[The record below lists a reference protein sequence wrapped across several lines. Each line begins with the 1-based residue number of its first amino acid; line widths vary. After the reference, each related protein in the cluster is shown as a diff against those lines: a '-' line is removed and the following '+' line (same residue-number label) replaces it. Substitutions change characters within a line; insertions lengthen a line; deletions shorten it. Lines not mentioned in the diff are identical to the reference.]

1 LKPTRKL
8 PAFAA
13 GSCGTLSIDRVAKVR
28 QYPRAFMGKEEMT
41 KKQWAIALKTGT
53 SAAFAAAIALTG
65 LAVPANAQA
74 PTPIVMKLS
83 TATVNDT
90 QHEWLK
96 RFAAAVEKDSGGR
109 IKGEIYPASQLGTI
123 PRQIE
128 GTQFNAIQ
136 VWCGPPEF
144 LVGVDERYEALS
156 APGEF
161 TSRDQYNK
169 SIQDPAITN
178 LILGLGANKG
188 LIGGGIFSI
197 GPSWILTK
205 KKINTLADF
214 NGLKIRVLASPFQ
227 LELIKRMGGSPV
239 AMTLA
244 DVLPGLQQGAIDGS
258 LTTITQYT
266 TLHMIDAA
274 KFVTRTGQPYVSS
287 ISMISKKWLDGL
299 PPDLQKI
306 VRDDAMKVSVDI
318 LPFVDQ
324 FFDEQSKVWK
334 DSGGT
339 IEDLPPAEEDAMI
352 KKISTIGEDMSAN
365 KPDLAA
371 ALKTVFATSAKH
383 K

>member
-1 LKPTRKL
+1 M
-8 PAFAA
+8 
-13 GSCGTLSIDRVAKVR
+13 S
-28 QYPRAFMGKEEMT
+28 RA
-41 KKQWAIALKTGT
+41 QWAVARKAGT
-53 SAAFAAAIALTG
+53 SAAFAAAVALAGWT
-65 LAVPANAQA
+65 APASAQTA
-74 PTPIVMKLS
+74 SPITMKLS

-90 QHEWLK
+90 QTEWLN

-109 IKGEIYPASQLGTI
+109 IKGEVYANSQLGSI

-161 TSRDQYNK
+161 TSRAQYNK
-169 SIQDPAITN
+169 SIQDPAIRDM
-178 LILGLGANKG
+178 ILGLGANKG
-188 LIGGGIFSI
+188 LVGGGIFSI

-205 KKINTLADF
+205 KPISTLGDLS
-214 NGLKIRVLASPFQ
+214 GLKIRVLASPFQ

-244 DVLPGLQQGAIDGS
+244 DVLPGLQQGTIDGS

-266 TLHMIDAA
+266 TLHMVDAA
-274 KFVTRTGQPYVSS
+274 KYVTQTGQPYVSS
-287 ISMISKKWLDGL
+287 ISVISKKWLDGL

-306 VRDDAMKVSVDI
+306 VKDDAMKVSVDI
-318 LPFVDQ
+318 LPFVDK
-324 FFDEQSKVWK
+324 FFDDQSKIWK
-334 DSGGT
+334 DSGGI
-339 IEDLPPAEEDAMI
+339 IESLPSADQEAMLQ
-352 KKISTIGEDMSAN
+352 KISSIGEDMSAN
-365 KPDLAA
+365 KPALAA
-371 ALKTVFATSAKH
+371 AVKTVFETTAKY

>member
-1 LKPTRKL
+1 M
-8 PAFAA
+8 
-13 GSCGTLSIDRVAKVR
+13 S
-28 QYPRAFMGKEEMT
+28 RA
-41 KKQWAIALKTGT
+41 QWAVARKAGA
-53 SAAFAAAIALTG
+53 SVAFAAAMALAGWT
-65 LAVPANAQA
+65 APASAQTA
-74 PTPIVMKLS
+74 SPITMKLS

-90 QHEWLK
+90 QTEWLN

-109 IKGEIYPASQLGTI
+109 IKGEVYANSQLGSI

-161 TSRDQYNK
+161 TSRAQYNK
-169 SIQDPAITN
+169 SIQDPAIRD
-178 LILGLGANKG
+178 LVLGLGANKG
-188 LIGGGIFSI
+188 LVGGGIFSI

-205 KKINTLADF
+205 KPISTLGDLS
-214 NGLKIRVLASPFQ
+214 GLKIRVLASPFQ

-244 DVLPGLQQGAIDGS
+244 DVLPGLQQGTIDGS

-274 KFVTRTGQPYVSS
+274 KYVTQTGQPYVSS
-287 ISMISKKWLDGL
+287 ISVISKKWLDGL
-299 PPDLQKI
+299 PPDLQNI

-318 LPFVDQ
+318 LPFVDK
-324 FFDEQSKVWK
+324 FFDDQSKIWK
-334 DSGGT
+334 DSGGI
-339 IEDLPPAEEDAMI
+339 IESLPSADQDAMLQ
-352 KKISTIGEDMSAN
+352 KISSIGEDLSAN
-365 KPDLAA
+365 KPALAA
-371 ALKTVFATSAKH
+371 AVKTVFETTAKY

>member
-1 LKPTRKL
+1 M
-8 PAFAA
+8 
-13 GSCGTLSIDRVAKVR
+13 S
-28 QYPRAFMGKEEMT
+28 RA
-41 KKQWAIALKTGT
+41 QWAAARKAGT
-53 SAAFAAAIALTG
+53 STAFAAAVALAGWT
-65 LAVPANAQA
+65 APASAQTA
-74 PTPIVMKLS
+74 SPITMKLS

-90 QHEWLK
+90 QTEWLN

-109 IKGEIYPASQLGTI
+109 IKGEVYANSQLGSI

-161 TSRDQYNK
+161 TSRAQYNK
-169 SIQDPAITN
+169 SIQDPAIRD

-188 LIGGGIFSI
+188 LVGGGIFSI

-205 KKINTLADF
+205 KPISTLGDLS
-214 NGLKIRVLASPFQ
+214 GLKIRVLASPFQ

-244 DVLPGLQQGAIDGS
+244 DVLPGLQQGTIDGS

-274 KFVTRTGQPYVSS
+274 KYVTQTGQPYVSS
-287 ISMISKKWLDGL
+287 ISVISKKWLDGL
-299 PPDLQKI
+299 PPDLQNI

-318 LPFVDQ
+318 LPFVDK
-324 FFDEQSKVWK
+324 FFDDQSKVWK
-334 DSGGT
+334 DSGGI
-339 IEDLPPAEEDAMI
+339 IESLPSADQDAMLQ
-352 KKISTIGEDMSAN
+352 KISSIGEDLSAN
-365 KPDLAA
+365 KPALAA
-371 ALKTVFATSAKH
+371 AVKTVFETTAKY

>member
-1 LKPTRKL
+1 MTSRRIGSARGL
-8 PAFAA
+8 AVAA
-13 GSCGTLSIDRVAKVR
+13 MVAAVLVA
-28 QYPRAFMGKEEMT
+28 P
-41 KKQWAIALKTGT
+41 
-53 SAAFAAAIALTG
+53 SAAFSQDSKTY
-65 LAVPANAQA
+65 
-74 PTPIVMKLS
+74 VMKLS
-83 TATVNDT
+83 TATLNDT
-90 QHEWLK
+90 QHEWMK

-128 GTQFNAIQ
+128 GTQFNSIQ

-161 TSRDQYNK
+161 TSRAQYNK
-169 SIQDPAITN
+169 SIQDPTITN

-188 LIGGGIFSI
+188 LVGGGIFSI

-205 KKINTLADF
+205 KQIKTLGDF
-214 NGLKIRVLASPFQ
+214 SGLKIRVLASPFQ

-266 TLHMIDAA
+266 TLHFIDAA
-274 KFVTRTGQPYVSS
+274 KYVTETGQPYVSS
-287 ISMISKKWLDGL
+287 ISVISKKWLDSL

-306 VRDDAMKVSVDI
+306 VRDDAKKVSVDI
-318 LPFVDQ
+318 LPYIDQ
-324 FFDEQSKVWK
+324 FFDQQPKVWK
-334 DSGGT
+334 DSGGVL
-339 IEDLPPAEEDAMI
+339 ESLPAADQDAMV

-371 ALKTVFATSAKH
+371 AVKTVFATSAKY

>member
-1 LKPTRKL
+1 M
-8 PAFAA
+8 
-13 GSCGTLSIDRVAKVR
+13 S
-28 QYPRAFMGKEEMT
+28 RAR
-41 KKQWAIALKTGT
+41 WAMALKAGT
-53 SAAFAAAIALTG
+53 SAAFVVAVT
-65 LAVPANAQA
+65 LASWTTSANAQA
-74 PTPIVMKLS
+74 AAPITMKLS

-90 QHEWLK
+90 QTEWLS

-109 IKGEIYPASQLGTI
+109 IKGEIYANSQLGSI

-188 LIGGGIFSI
+188 LVGGGIFSI

-205 KKINTLADF
+205 KQISTLGDF
-214 NGLKIRVLASPFQ
+214 AGLKFRVLASPFQ

-244 DVLPGLQQGAIDGS
+244 DVLPALQQGTIDGS

-266 TLHMIDAA
+266 TLHMVDAA
-274 KFVTRTGQPYVSS
+274 KYVTETGQPYVSS
-287 ISMISKKWLDGL
+287 ISVISKKWLDGL

-306 VRDDAMKVSVDI
+306 VKDDAMKVSVDI
-318 LPFVDQ
+318 LPFVDK
-324 FFDEQSKVWK
+324 FFDDQIKVWK
-334 DSGGT
+334 DSGGV
-339 IEDLPPAEEDAMI
+339 IESLPAADQEAMLN
-352 KKISTIGEDMSAN
+352 KISSIGEDMSTN
-365 KPDLAA
+365 KPALAA
-371 ALKTVFATSAKH
+371 AVKTVFETSAKY

>member
-1 LKPTRKL
+1 MNGNRW
-8 PAFAA
+8 AA
-13 GSCGTLSIDRVAKVR
+13 
-28 QYPRAFMGKEEMT
+28 
-41 KKQWAIALKTGT
+41 ALKAGT
-53 SAAFAAAIALTG
+53 SAAFAAALTLAG
-65 LAVPANAQA
+65 LAAPANAQA
-74 PTPIVMKLS
+74 PAPITMKLS

-109 IKGEIYPASQLGTI
+109 IKGEIYPASQLGSI

-128 GTQFNAIQ
+128 GTQFNSIQ

-169 SIQDPAITN
+169 SIQDPAIRDM
-178 LILGLGANKG
+178 ILGLGANKG
-188 LIGGGIFSI
+188 LVGGGIFSI

-205 KKINTLADF
+205 KQIKGLADF
-214 NGLKIRVLASPFQ
+214 SGLKIRVLASPFQ

-274 KFVTRTGQPYVSS
+274 KYVTETGQPYVSS

-306 VRDDAMKVSVDI
+306 VRDDAMKISVDI
-318 LPFVDQ
+318 LPYVDQ
-324 FFDEQSKVWK
+324 FFDAQIKVWK

-339 IEDLPPAEEDAMI
+339 IESLPAADQDAMI
-352 KKISTIGEDMSAN
+352 KKIASIGEDLSAS

-371 ALKTVFATSAKH
+371 AVKTVFATTAKY

>member
-1 LKPTRKL
+1 M
-8 PAFAA
+8 
-13 GSCGTLSIDRVAKVR
+13 S
-28 QYPRAFMGKEEMT
+28 RA
-41 KKQWAIALKTGT
+41 QWAVARKAGT
-53 SAAFAAAIALTG
+53 SAAFAAAMALAGWT
-65 LAVPANAQA
+65 APASAQTA
-74 PTPIVMKLS
+74 SPITMKLS

-90 QHEWLK
+90 QTEWLN

-109 IKGEIYPASQLGTI
+109 IKGEVYANSQLGSI

-161 TSRDQYNK
+161 TSRAQYNK
-169 SIQDPAITN
+169 SIQDPAIRDM
-178 LILGLGANKG
+178 ILGLGANKG
-188 LIGGGIFSI
+188 LVGGGIFSI

-205 KKINTLADF
+205 KPISTLGDLS
-214 NGLKIRVLASPFQ
+214 GLKIRVLASPFQ

-244 DVLPGLQQGAIDGS
+244 DVLPGLQQGTIDGS

-266 TLHMIDAA
+266 TLHMVDAA
-274 KFVTRTGQPYVSS
+274 KYVTQTGQPYVSS
-287 ISMISKKWLDGL
+287 ISVISKKWLDGL

-306 VRDDAMKVSVDI
+306 VKDDAMKVSVDI
-318 LPFVDQ
+318 LPFVDK
-324 FFDEQSKVWK
+324 FFDDQSKIWK
-334 DSGGT
+334 DSGGI
-339 IEDLPPAEEDAMI
+339 IESLPSADQEAMLQ
-352 KKISTIGEDMSAN
+352 KISSIGEDMSAN
-365 KPDLAA
+365 KPALAA
-371 ALKTVFATSAKH
+371 AVKTVFETTAKY

>member
-1 LKPTRKL
+1 M
-8 PAFAA
+8 
-13 GSCGTLSIDRVAKVR
+13 S
-28 QYPRAFMGKEEMT
+28 RA
-41 KKQWAIALKTGT
+41 QWAVARKAGT
-53 SAAFAAAIALTG
+53 SAAFAAAMV
-65 LAVPANAQA
+65 LAGWTAPASAQTA
-74 PTPIVMKLS
+74 SPITMKLS

-90 QHEWLK
+90 QTEWLN

-109 IKGEIYPASQLGTI
+109 IKGEVYANSQLGSI

-161 TSRDQYNK
+161 TSRAQYNK
-169 SIQDPAITN
+169 SIQDPAIRDM
-178 LILGLGANKG
+178 ILGLGANKG
-188 LIGGGIFSI
+188 LVGGGIFSI

-205 KKINTLADF
+205 KPISTLGDLS
-214 NGLKIRVLASPFQ
+214 GLKIRVLASPFQ

-244 DVLPGLQQGAIDGS
+244 DVLPGLQQGTIDGS

-266 TLHMIDAA
+266 TLHMVDAA
-274 KFVTRTGQPYVSS
+274 KYVTQTGQPYVSS
-287 ISMISKKWLDGL
+287 ISVISKKWLDGL

-306 VRDDAMKVSVDI
+306 VKDDAMKVSVDI
-318 LPFVDQ
+318 LPFVDK
-324 FFDEQSKVWK
+324 FFDDQSKIWK
-334 DSGGT
+334 DSGGI
-339 IEDLPPAEEDAMI
+339 IESLPSADQEAMLQ
-352 KKISTIGEDMSAN
+352 KISSIGEDMSAN
-365 KPDLAA
+365 KPALAA
-371 ALKTVFATSAKH
+371 AVKTVFETTAKY